1 MASDRPLIFL
11 DANVLARLVTWTL
24 LLAGADESGLA
35 VTWSAY
41 VETEADRHMRGSAFP
56 VSDLRKRLDL
66 GPPRRCTASSPAS
79 TRACSPRTRT
89 PSAPCKQQHLI
100 PSQPS

>member
-11 DANVLARLVTWTL
+11 DANVLARPVTRTL

-41 VETEADRHMRGSAFP
+41 AETEADRHMRGSALS
-56 VSDLRKRLDL
+56 VSDLRKRLDREL
-66 GPPRRCTASSPAS
+66 CPAGSGPDRFTA
-79 TRACSPRTRT
+79 T
-89 PSAPCKQQHLI
+89 SAPTGRCLPTPMPHGRASWL
-100 PSQPS
+100 PGT